1 MQSDF
6 RQNINILKGKIVA
19 KDIQG
24 IDSYITD
31 KNGSKTDDSL
41 FPFTCLKSSG

>member
-6 RQNINILKGKIVA
+6 RQNISILKGKFVA
-19 KDIQG
+19 KDVQG

-31 KNGSKTDDSL
+31 KNGSKL
-41 FPFTCLKSSG
+41 MRVSSPLHA